1 MIRFLLLPLFIA
13 LVGLGVFALVTE
25 NPDGFEAYE
34 QGDYI
39 VAREALIPVAEDG
52 NDEAQYI
59 LGQIYEQGLGVPK
72 DPDMALKWYRLAADQ
87 GHRQSLVKLSEI
99 INQKLGQG
107 SDSTAKDTSNTTDK
121 NGNDLGD
128 NLPVVEM
135 DADKS
140 PETGTSKT
148 DVDQQGGENNQPDLN
163 PEKAT
168 ETITETDPDK
178 EATGGVLEM
187 LVSLFDDKN
196 KEEERSPDEQKSE
209 PSSDTQQVTNQQ
221 SLSENDLKTGPKK
234 EPPPEVISGEMAGS
248 LVDGTLAFKNELY
261 EQALKILL
269 PHAIKGNAEAQY
281 LVGEIY
287 RKALGVEG
295 DEKKGLAWIRK
306 AAEQGHAEAQYLLGF
321 VIENS
326 FGIEYEKNKSI
337 YWYRKATDQ
346 GHPKARSRLTF
357 SLFGGAFFDGYG
369 SLVDDAIGHKVFEV
383 EKFLRI
389 TEMEE
394 NFNNADHL
402 AQLGDSNGLVRLGYA
417 YLKGE
422 DRPQDIALAI
432 EYLEKGARDNTD
444 KAIAM
449 HRLGELYSKG
459 KSVPQDF
466 DKAVFWYKKAF
477 DLGVDYAGHDLGEL
491 YLNRTDIPDNQDQA
505 FKWFKKSAKAGF
517 HRAQFKLAEYYYKDD
532 ENKDLKAAF
541 KWAYLAAEQ
550 ENGEA
555 QYLLAKLYED
565 GDGIPK
571 DTSQAV
577 RWFRHAVDNKNDLAK
592 VALFQIMETFPD
604 LIMDP
609 LASETLEV
617 EDHYREYYRGVD
629 AYEKNHQT
637 TAKDI
642 WFRLASKGYAPAQL
656 ELQRKYFKWFDTEHF
671 DQVQLWLKEAAE
683 SGYAPAQVQYA
694 SDLAVY
700 SFEDEGL
707 QQVYHWYKR
716 AADQG
721 LNRAVAEVISAHVHG
736 KGVPKSHKK
745 AEELTIHYAQ
755 QGSEYA
761 QFQLGYWYEHGFL
774 VEKDLDQAHK
784 WYQKSADQNYW
795 LAIEAMERL
804 QDAQSQSPDT
814 TSAQPPGETIE
825 PVELTEKAAKSLP
838 QEVPEQREN
847 PEQKVASKQRESS
860 QQAKAESD
868 AANEAS
874 YRLMWLSFRMED
886 YELALSTGLP
896 LAEAGDLEAQILVSK
911 IYARKSPPDHD
922 EAFKWISRAAETGDG
937 AALTLL
943 AAHYLAAK
951 GVAQDFEKAFDLH
964 KSAVEQKDPRAHVG
978 LAMHY
983 HYGLGVPKD
992 LKKAADYYETAGEL
1006 GEVRAYTSLGEM
1018 HENGDLGARNLA
1030 RAQHYYALAA
1040 KAGDQEAE
1048 AKLEELRAVL
1058 SSIPKPKRKPD
1069 NIPARPVPKQLAKET
1084 PIIKRQD
1091 KGTFPSSSSGYLA
1104 SSMEKYKE
1112 LYAAGDYG
1120 KALEILHP
1128 FVEVN
1133 NPQALYLMADM
1144 YFRGLGVKRDTKQA
1158 FLLFERSALLDYS
1171 KAQAKVAYHYLA
1183 GTGTN
1188 KNLDKAHNW
1197 ALKSAV
1203 QGDALGQEAM
1213 GLVLAGKDQSD
1224 QGLRQAVKWFR
1235 LAAEQGGVDAQ
1246 SLLGFGLTSL
1256 DTDDK
1261 EGWMWLYVAA
1271 IRGDKL
1277 SKSNVDKSKEHFSE
1291 SFVTRVENMARNC
1304 IDQNYRNC
1312 E

>member
-13 LVGLGVFALVTE
+13 LVGLGVFALITE
-25 NPDGFEAYE
+25 NPDGFEAYG

-39 VAREALIPVAEDG
+39 VAREALTPIAEDG

-107 SDSTAKDTSNTTDK
+107 SDSTAKDTTTTTDK
-121 NGNDLGD
+121 NDNDLDD

-140 PETGTSKT
+140 PETKSSKT

-168 ETITETDPDK
+168 ETVTETDPDK

-187 LVSLFDDKN
+187 LVSLFDDRN
-196 KEEERSPDEQKSE
+196 ISDEENTDVPA
-209 PSSDTQQVTNQQ
+209 DTQELVNQQ
-221 SLSENDLKTGPKK
+221 SLSENDLKTGPEK
-234 EPPPEVISGEMAGS
+234 ETPPEVISGEMAGS
-248 LVDGTLAFKNELY
+248 LVDGRQAFKSELY

-281 LVGEIY
+281 MVGEIY

-295 DEKKGLAWIRK
+295 DEKKGLAWIKK
-306 AAEQGHAEAQYLLGF
+306 AAEQGYAEAQYVLGF
-321 VIENS
+321 SIENN
-326 FGIEYEKNKSI
+326 FGVEYENNKSI
-337 YWYRKATDQ
+337 YWYRKAADQ
-346 GHPKARSRLTF
+346 GHKKARSRLTF
-357 SLFGGAFFDGYG
+357 SLFGGTFFDGYG
-369 SLVDDAIGHKVFEV
+369 SFVDDATGHKVFEV

-394 NFNNADHL
+394 DFNNADHL
-402 AQLGDSNGLVRLGYA
+402 AQLGDSDALVDLGYA

-422 DRPQDIALAI
+422 DRPQNIALAI

-477 DLGVDYAGHDLGEL
+477 DLGVDFAGNDLGEL
-491 YLNRTDIPDNQDQA
+491 YLNRTDLSNNQDQA
-505 FKWFKKSAKAGF
+505 FKWFEKSAKAGF
-517 HRAQFKLAEYYYKDD
+517 HHAQLKLAKHYYKDD
-532 ENKDLKAAF
+532 DNKDLKAAF

-617 EDHYREYYRGVD
+617 EDYYREYYRGVD
-629 AYEKNHQT
+629 AYEKNYQA

-671 DQVQLWLKEAAE
+671 DQVQFWLQEAAE

-694 SDLAVY
+694 SNLAVY
-700 SFEDEGL
+700 SFEDEEV

-745 AEELTIHYAQ
+745 AEELTIHYAE

-774 VEKDLDQAHK
+774 VEKDLDQARK
-784 WYQKSADQNYW
+784 WYQKSADQDYW

-804 QDAQSQSPDT
+804 QDAQSQTPDT
-814 TSAQPPGETIE
+814 TSAQPPVETIE
-825 PVELTEKAAKSLP
+825 PVEQTEKAAKPLP
-838 QEVPEQREN
+838 QKASEKGGNSEKKEAAK
-847 PEQKVASKQRESS
+847 QKETSR
-860 QQAKAESD
+860 QAKAESD
-868 AANEAS
+868 SDNEAI
-874 YRLMWLSFRMED
+874 YRLMMLSFRMED

-896 LAEAGDLEAQILVSK
+896 LAEAGDLEAQILISN
-911 IYARKSPPDHD
+911 IYANKTPPDYG

-943 AAHYLAAK
+943 ASYYFVGK
-951 GVAQDFEKAFDLH
+951 GVARDLEKAYELH
-964 KSAVEQKDPRAHVG
+964 KSAVAQKNPRAHVG

-983 HYGLGVPKD
+983 HYGLGVAKD
-992 LKKAADYYETAGEL
+992 LKKAADYYEKAGKL
-1006 GEVRAYTSLGEM
+1006 GESEAYTSLGVM
-1018 HENGDLGARNLA
+1018 HENGALGARNLA
-1030 RAQHYYALAA
+1030 RAQHYYTLAA

-1069 NIPARPVPKQLAKET
+1069 NIPARPLPKQLAKET

-1091 KGTFPSSSSGYLA
+1091 KGTFPSSSSSGYLA

-1128 FVEVN
+1128 FVEKD

-1188 KNLDKAHNW
+1188 KNLDKAYSW

-1213 GLVLAGKDQSD
+1213 GLVLAEKDQSD

-1291 SFVTRVENMARNC
+1291 SFVTGVENMARNC